1 MPYFDRGTI
10 ILYIIQAPFRDSQ
23 NANNSLSTFE
33 VWFEN
38 DGFELQN
45 KLTYSE
51 YLFKSLIQITNSI
64 SIHDNLEIFIGSI
77 IKYANIHHSLFG
89 RYDGELMMRPNE
101 TTLSLLNVTLK
112 SFLERE
118 GLTTLIPVF
127 NRIHVGAG
135 YGYLDEVGAL
145 YGLIWVTPNFLI
157 SIGLR
162 ALGIHQDPHRSYV
175 IRDGWENIFNT
186 IVREEKFDIRFNS
199 TIKTIYRNGNDIRIE
214 YEDRY
219 SDHQIEKC
227 NFLIWTPPMPELL
240 NYLDETSTDEFELFN
255 PLSAHVFVST
265 LFKAKNTILNK
276 PYSVYRETLDE
287 KLDGDVNA
295 DLDIEGVLNYCDR
308 GCSLN
313 MSQYDE
319 TNSAEKVL
327 FALQLRRNM
336 TTIEESNGI
345 LKNHYENGFN
355 STNIEILETINWP
368 YFFKWTPE
376 QVANG
381 NHWKVFDIQGKQNTW
396 YAGASVSFES
406 VKSVMEYN
414 KLLLRQFGKLQ
425 LHFAINSLDIIAN
438 GKLISTSINCFDN
451 LQIDKRV
458 VAWQQW
464 TGATAYCLKMDPDH
478 LTSLK

>member
-199 TIKTIYRNGNDIRIE
+199 TIKTIYRNGKDIRIE

-219 SDHQIEKC
+219 SAHQIEKC

-240 NYLDETSTDEFELFN
+240 SYLDETSTDEFELFN

-287 KLDGDVNA
+287 KLDGEVNA

-319 TNSAEKVL
+319 TTSAEKVL

-336 TTIEESNGI
+336 TSIEDSNSI
-345 LKNHYENGFN
+345 LKNHYENRFN
-355 STNIEILETINWP
+355 SSNI
-368 YFFKWTPE
+368 
-376 QVANG
+376 
-381 NHWKVFDIQGKQNTW
+381 VFSWRCT
-396 YAGASVSFES
+396 
-406 VKSVMEYN
+406 
-414 KLLLRQFGKLQ
+414 
-425 LHFAINSLDIIAN
+425 
-438 GKLISTSINCFDN
+438 
-451 LQIDKRV
+451 
-458 VAWQQW
+458 
-464 TGATAYCLKMDPDH
+464 
-478 LTSLK
+478 